1 MNRFFITRRA
11 LWPAVF
17 LGLTRLSAASVEPES
32 VVFCSYNLKN
42 WLTMD
47 RFDLATK
54 KTLMASPK
62 PEDEKRRAA
71 EIIAAIKPQI
81 LGVCEIGTADDLAH
95 LQAHLKKLGL
105 DLPHTEMAH
114 GGDDQRRL
122 ALLSAFPIAARNS
135 QTSLT
140 YQLDGKTIAF
150 QRGILDA
157 TIRITPAFEVRC
169 LGLHLKSK
177 REVEEADQALM
188 RRHEARLLRKHM
200 DNIFAVNPRVRL
212 LAYGDFN
219 EQRNEPA
226 IDTIMGDRQSESAML
241 DVQLRDRQGEVW
253 THFWDSADTYSRL
266 DYFFA
271 SRFLRPHLDY
281 RRSFIYSSRDFD
293 KASDHRPIVTTLRLE
308 PFVSKRPTG
317 SKER

>member
-317 SKER
+317 GKER